1 MDRQASARIDLEC
14 MLLDETKEPRA
25 LPLPL
30 LEDITKSF
38 SADHEIGRGGFAVV
52 YQGILDN
59 GMVAVKKLSNTYL
72 YENKFQTEIQ
82 CLMKVKHRNVV
93 RFLGYCC
100 DTQGQ
105 VATHEGNFIMA
116 DIQER
121 LLCFEFLPKG
131 DLSNYI
137 SDASSGLE
145 WRDRYKIIKGI
156 CQGLDYLHRNDIVH
170 LDLKPANILMDA
182 KMVPKIGDF
191 GLSRCFQEE
200 QTRTIATTF
209 AGSLGYLAPEFG
221 DRIITHKYDLYS
233 LGVIITE
240 ILTGRKGYSDV
251 DEVLES
257 WSNRLE
263 KSQRQQV
270 RVCTEIAL
278 QCTERS
284 PKRRPTSTQ
293 YVVDRLTE
301 TESTGTMDLLDVY
314 LVELHFPVEPDTDE
328 HAVFRLMKKSTKPW
342 RCFASLPVYG
352 IVPPKSTTYTL
363 VVTAQQQE
371 TLPEETECDLILQSS
386 LSGDKSIPTLRDQS
400 KYDKFFDEAKE
411 SGNAVCEVM
420 LKTVF
425 ASQGPTTSEPTISR
439 RLKDQWIISLKN
451 THGMLC
457 SLDAQTTE
465 PCIVTSHQHGDV
477 CLWNYDPQRRTD
489 SFNVSKESIMPSYS
503 LSNKVHSV
511 KVISRK
517 KWFVAGTSDG
527 VIHVY
532 NYDNKIQKLRS
543 FRAASDCFITSMAV
557 HPTHPYVLSSAH
569 RDMKLWDW
577 DNGWDCTQSFVQE
590 HSDTIQQVAFNPVD
604 SNIFASA
611 SDDHTVKVWSIDS
624 PESKYTLSG
633 HQDKVNCLNFF
644 TCNDRQYLITG
655 SDDHTAKIWD
665 MEEKACVHTMQ
676 AFVSPV
682 ISVMAF
688 PDSSYLITGSRDGSV
703 HFWSSS
709 EFSDFCMVPRLE
721 RIVNFGSGGAIWGLG
736 CFMGSRR
743 IVIGQEYTVS
753 IMAIDNED
761 EPFASEDSNEN
772 PI

>member
-105 VATHEGNFIMA
+105 VATYEGNFVMA

-121 LLCFEFLPKG
+121 LLCFEFLPKR

-156 CQGLDYLHRNDIVH
+156 CEGLNYLHGNGIVH

-191 GLSRCFQEE
+191 GISRCFQEE

-209 AGSLGYLAPEFG
+209 AGSLGYLAPEFS
-221 DRIITHKYDLYS
+221 DHIITHKYDLYS

-240 ILTGRKGYSDV
+240 ILTGEKGYSDV
-251 DEVLES
+251 EEVLER
-257 WSNRLE
+257 WSDRLE

-270 RVCTEIAL
+270 RVCTEISL
-278 QCTERS
+278 QCTERN

-293 YVVDRLTE
+293 YVIDRLTE
-301 TESTGTMDLLDVY
+301 TESAGTMELLDVY
-314 LVELHFPVEPDTDE
+314 LVELRFPVEPNTDE
-328 HAVFRLMKKSTKPW
+328 HAVFRLVIKSIKPW
-342 RCFASLPVYG
+342 RCFASLPLYG
-352 IVPPKSTTYTL
+352 IVPPKSSTYTL
-363 VVTAQQQE
+363 VVTEQQQE
-371 TLPEETECDLILQSS
+371 RLPEEMEYDLILQSN

-411 SGNAVCEVM
+411 SGNAVREVM
-420 LKTVF
+420 LKAVF
-425 ASQGPTTSEPTISR
+425 ASQGQTTSETISR

-457 SLDAQTTE
+457 SLDAQPTE

-477 CLWNYDPQRRTD
+477 CVWNYDPQRRTD

-557 HPTHPYVLSSAH
+557 HPTRPYVLSSAH
-569 RDMKLWDW
+569 CDMKLWDW
-577 DNGWDCTQSFVQE
+577 DNGWECTQSFMQE

-604 SNIFASA
+604 SNMFASA
-611 SDDHTVKVWSIDS
+611 SDDQTVKVWSVDS

-633 HQDKVNCLNFF
+633 HQDKVNCLDFF
-644 TCNDRQYLITG
+644 KSNDRQYLITG

-676 AFVSPV
+676 AFISPV

-688 PDSSYLITGSRDGSV
+688 PDSSYLITGSRDGSL
-703 HFWSSS
+703 HFWSSA

-736 CFMGSRR
+736 RFMGSRR
-743 IVIGQEYTVS
+743 
-753 IMAIDNED
+753 MCHA
-761 EPFASEDSNEN
+761 F
-772 PI
+772 

>member
-30 LEDITKSF
+30 LEEITKSF

-105 VATHEGNFIMA
+105 VATHEGNFVMA

-121 LLCFEFLPKG
+121 LLCFEFLSKG

-156 CQGLDYLHRNDIVH
+156 CEGLNYLHRNGIVH

-209 AGSLGYLAPEFG
+209 AGSLGYLAPEFS
-221 DRIITHKYDLYS
+221 DRIVTPKYDLYS

-240 ILTGRKGYSDV
+240 ILTGEKGYSDV
-251 DEVLES
+251 EEVLES

-278 QCTERS
+278 QCTERN

-293 YVVDRLTE
+293 YVIDRLTE
-301 TESTGTMDLLDVY
+301 TESAGTMELLDVY
-314 LVELHFPVEPDTDE
+314 LVELRFPVEPNTDE
-328 HAVFRLMKKSTKPW
+328 HTLFRLMKKSTKPW
-342 RCFASLPVYG
+342 RCFASLPLYG
-352 IVPPKSTTYTL
+352 IVPPKSSTYTL

-371 TLPEETECDLILQSS
+371 RLPEETDYDLILQSS
-386 LSGDKSIPTLRDQS
+386 LSGDKSNPTLRDQS
-400 KYDKFFDEAKE
+400 KYDKFFDEAKD
-411 SGNAVCEVM
+411 SGNAVHEVM

-457 SLDAQTTE
+457 SLDAQPTE

-477 CLWNYDPQRRTD
+477 CIWNYDPQRRTD

-543 FRAASDCFITSMAV
+543 FRAASDCFITSMAI
-557 HPTHPYVLSSAH
+557 HPTRPYVLSSAH
-569 RDMKLWDW
+569 RGMKLWDW
-577 DNGWDCTQSFVQE
+577 DNDWECTQSFVQE

-604 SNIFASA
+604 SNMFAST

-688 PDSSYLITGSRDGSV
+688 PDSSYLITGSSDGSV

-709 EFSDFCMVPRLE
+709 EFSDICMVPRLE

-743 IVIGQEYTVS
+743 IVIGQEYAVS
-753 IMAIDNED
+753 IMAIDNE
-761 EPFASEDSNEN
+761 EESNEKS
-772 PI
+772 I

>member
-105 VATHEGNFIMA
+105 VATHEGNFVMA

-477 CLWNYDPQRRTD
+477 CVWNYDPQA
-489 SFNVSKESIMPSYS
+489 I
-503 LSNKVHSV
+503 HSV

-665 MEEKACVHTMQ
+665 MEEKACVHTIQ

>member
-1 MDRQASARIDLEC
+1 MDRQTSARVDLES
-14 MLLDETKEPRA
+14 MLLDETKEPKA
-25 LPLPL
+25 LQLPL
-30 LEDITKSF
+30 LQDITKSF

-52 YQGILDN
+52 YKGVLDN

-105 VATHEGNFIMA
+105 VAMHEGNFVMA

-121 LLCFEFLPKG
+121 ILCFEFLPKG
-131 DLSNYI
+131 DLCNYI
-137 SDASSGLE
+137 SVASSGLE

-156 CQGLDYLHRNDIVH
+156 CEGLNYLHRNGIVH

-191 GLSRCFQEE
+191 GLSRCFQED
-200 QTRTIATTF
+200 QTRTIATTI
-209 AGSLGYLAPEFG
+209 AGTLGYLAPEFS
-221 DRIITHKYDLYS
+221 DRVITHKYDLYS

-240 ILTGRKGYSDV
+240 ILTGEKGYSDV
-251 DEVLES
+251 EEVLES

-278 QCTERS
+278 QCTERN

-293 YVVDRLTE
+293 YVIDRLTE
-301 TESTGTMDLLDVY
+301 TESAGTMELLDVY
-314 LVELHFPVEPDTDE
+314 LVELRFPVEPNTDE
-328 HAVFRLMKKSTKPW
+328 HAVFRLVIKSIKPW
-342 RCFASLPVYG
+342 RCFASLPLYG
-352 IVPPKSTTYTL
+352 IVPPKSSTYTL

-371 TLPEETECDLILQSS
+371 RLPEEMEYDLILQSN

-400 KYDKFFDEAKE
+400 KYDKFFDEAKV
-411 SGNAVCEVM
+411 SGNAVREVM

-425 ASQGPTTSEPTISR
+425 ASQGQTTSETISR

-457 SLDAQTTE
+457 SLDAQPTE

-477 CLWNYDPQRRTD
+477 CVWNYDPQRRTD

-557 HPTHPYVLSSAH
+557 HPTRPYVLSSAH
-569 RDMKLWDW
+569 CDMKLWDW
-577 DNGWDCTQSFVQE
+577 DNGWECTQSFMQE

-604 SNIFASA
+604 SNMFASA
-611 SDDHTVKVWSIDS
+611 SDDQTVKVWSVDS

-633 HQDKVNCLNFF
+633 HQDKVNCLDFF
-644 TCNDRQYLITG
+644 KSNDRQYLITG

-676 AFVSPV
+676 AFISPV

-688 PDSSYLITGSRDGSV
+688 PDSSYLITGSRDGSL
-703 HFWSSS
+703 HFWSSA

-736 CFMGSRR
+736 RFMGSRR
-743 IVIGQEYTVS
+743 
-753 IMAIDNED
+753 MCHA
-761 EPFASEDSNEN
+761 F
-772 PI
+772 

>member
-30 LEDITKSF
+30 LEEITKSF

-93 RFLGYCC
+93 RFFGYCC

-105 VATHEGNFIMA
+105 VATHEGNFVMA

-156 CQGLDYLHRNDIVH
+156 CEGLNCLHINGIVH

-209 AGSLGYLAPEFG
+209 AGSLGYLAPEFS

-240 ILTGRKGYSDV
+240 ILTGEKGYSEV
-251 DEVLES
+251 EEVLES

-278 QCTERS
+278 QCTERN

-293 YVVDRLTE
+293 YVIDRLTE
-301 TESTGTMDLLDVY
+301 TESAGTLELLDVY
-314 LVELHFPVEPDTDE
+314 LVELCFPVEPNTDE

-342 RCFASLPVYG
+342 HCFASLPLYG

-371 TLPEETECDLILQSS
+371 RLPEETEYDLILQSS

-411 SGNAVCEVM
+411 SGNAACEVM

-425 ASQGPTTSEPTISR
+425 ASQGQTTSE
-439 RLKDQWIISLKN
+439 DQWIISLKN

-457 SLDAQTTE
+457 SLDAQPTE

-477 CLWNYDPQRRTD
+477 CVWNYDPQRRTD

-503 LSNKVHSV
+503 MSNKVHSV

-527 VIHVY
+527 MIHVY

-557 HPTHPYVLSSAH
+557 NPTRPYVLSSAY
-569 RDMKLWDW
+569 RDMKLSDW
-577 DNGWDCTQSFVQE
+577 SKGWECRHSFVEE
-590 HSDTIQQVAFNPVD
+590 HSDTIRQVAFNPMD

-633 HQDKVNCLNFF
+633 HQGKVNCLNFF
-644 TCNDRQYLITG
+644 TCNDQQYLITG

-688 PDSSYLITGSRDGSV
+688 PDSSYLITGSSDGSV

-709 EFSDFCMVPRLE
+709 EFSDICMVPRLE

-736 CFMGSRR
+736 CFMGSGR
-743 IVIGQEYTVS
+743 IVIGQEYAVS
-753 IMAIDNED
+753 IMAIDNEE
-761 EPFASEDSNEN
+761 EPFASEESNEKST
-772 PI
+772 

>member
-30 LEDITKSF
+30 LEDVTRSF

-52 YQGILDN
+52 YKGILDN

-72 YENKFQTEIQ
+72 YESKFQTEIQ

-105 VATHEGNFIMA
+105 VATHEGRFVMA

-131 DLSNYI
+131 DLSSYI
-137 SDASSGLE
+137 TDASGGLE

-221 DRIITHKYDLYS
+221 DGIITHKYDLYS

-284 PKRRPTSTQ
+284 SKKRPTGTQ

-301 TESTGTMDLLDVY
+301 TESAGTMELLDVY
-314 LVELHFPVEPDTDE
+314 LVELHFPVEPNTDE

-342 RCFASLPVYG
+342 RCFASLPLYG
-352 IVPPKSTTYTL
+352 IVPPKSTTYTF

-371 TLPEETECDLILQSS
+371 RLPEETEYDLILQSS

-400 KYDKFFDEAKE
+400 KYDKFFDEAKDSE
-411 SGNAVCEVM
+411 NAVREVM

-425 ASQGPTTSEPTISR
+425 ASQGPITSETISR
-439 RLKDQWIISLKN
+439 RLKDQLIISLKN

-457 SLDAQTTE
+457 SLDAQPTE

-477 CLWNYDPQRRTD
+477 CVWNYDPQRQTD

-569 RDMKLWDW
+569 CDMKLWDW
-577 DNGWDCTQSFVQE
+577 DSGWECTQSFVQE
-590 HSDTIQQVAFNPVD
+590 HSDTIHQVVFNPVD
-604 SNIFASA
+604 TNIFASA
-611 SDDHTVKVWSIDS
+611 SDDHTVKVWSIDF

-633 HQDKVNCLNFF
+633 HLDKVNCLDFF
-644 TCNDRQYLITG
+644 TCDDRQYLITG

-665 MEEKACVHTMQ
+665 MEEKACVHTME

-682 ISVMAF
+682 TSVIALA
-688 PDSSYLITGSRDGSV
+688 DSPYIITGSKDGSV
-703 HFWSSS
+703 HFWSSGD
-709 EFSDFCMVPRLE
+709 FSDFCKVPRLE
-721 RIVNFGSGGAIWGLG
+721 RIVNFGSSGAIWGLG
-736 CFMGSRR
+736 RFMGSRR

-753 IMAIDNED
+753 IMAIDNEE
-761 EPFASEDSNEN
+761 EPFAGEDSNEN
-772 PI
+772 SM

>member
-30 LEDITKSF
+30 LEEITKSF

-93 RFLGYCC
+93 RFFGYCC

-105 VATHEGNFIMA
+105 VATHEGNFVMA

-156 CQGLDYLHRNDIVH
+156 CEGLNCLHINGIVH

-209 AGSLGYLAPEFG
+209 AGSLGYLAPEFS

-240 ILTGRKGYSDV
+240 ILTGEKGYSEV
-251 DEVLES
+251 EEVLES

-278 QCTERS
+278 QCTERN

-293 YVVDRLTE
+293 YVIDRLTE
-301 TESTGTMDLLDVY
+301 TESAGTLELLDVY
-314 LVELHFPVEPDTDE
+314 LVELCFPVEPNTDE

-342 RCFASLPVYG
+342 HCFASLPLYG

-371 TLPEETECDLILQSS
+371 RLPEETEYDLILQSS

-411 SGNAVCEVM
+411 SGNAACEVM

-425 ASQGPTTSEPTISR
+425 ASQGQTTSETISR

-457 SLDAQTTE
+457 SLDAQPTE

-477 CLWNYDPQRRTD
+477 CVWNYDPQRRTD

-503 LSNKVHSV
+503 MSNKVHSV

-527 VIHVY
+527 MIHVY

-557 HPTHPYVLSSAH
+557 NPTRPYVLSSAY
-569 RDMKLWDW
+569 RDMKLSDW
-577 DNGWDCTQSFVQE
+577 SKGWECRHSFVEE
-590 HSDTIQQVAFNPVD
+590 HSDTIRQVAFNPMD

-633 HQDKVNCLNFF
+633 HQGKVNCLNFF
-644 TCNDRQYLITG
+644 TCNDQQYLITG

-688 PDSSYLITGSRDGSV
+688 PDSSYLITGSSDGSV

-709 EFSDFCMVPRLE
+709 EFSDICMVPRLE

-736 CFMGSRR
+736 CFMGSGR
-743 IVIGQEYTVS
+743 IVIGQEYAVS
-753 IMAIDNED
+753 IMAIDNEE
-761 EPFASEDSNEN
+761 EPFASEESNEKST
-772 PI
+772 

>member
-105 VATHEGNFIMA
+105 VATHEGNFVMA

-263 KSQRQQV
+263 KSQRQQ
-270 RVCTEIAL
+270 
-278 QCTERS
+278 
-284 PKRRPTSTQ
+284 
-293 YVVDRLTE
+293 
-301 TESTGTMDLLDVY
+301 DLLDVY

-477 CLWNYDPQRRTD
+477 CVWNYDPQRRTD

-665 MEEKACVHTMQ
+665 MEEKACVHTIQ